1 MIKIFPTIQIKE
13 LDAYTIENEPIA
25 SIDLMERASQ
35 ALAKAIS
42 ERWGAETPF
51 TVFAGPGN
59 NGGDALA
66 VSRLLAEQGY
76 RVEVYLF
83 NTKGTL
89 SPDCETNKERLARV
103 SGIDFHE
110 ITTQFV
116 PPVLTAEHVVVD
128 GLFGS
133 GLNKPLSG
141 GFAAVVKYI
150 NSSPATVVAI
160 DVPSGLMGEDNTYN
174 IQANIIRADLTLS
187 LQLPKLAFLFAE
199 NEPFVGEWQLLDIGL
214 SEEAITEKET
224 DFRDE
229 RAFYEAVSYHP
240 VFEYTG
246 GTAQKTVIAYDENNQ
261 ATAASVEY
269 SVLKDI
275 CVTDKKD
282 DYEKI
287 CSYCMPRS
295 QIYDCMCSL
304 AASFFY
310 NGKCS

>member
-1 MIKIFPTIQIKE
+1 MKKIIQLIGGIFVAAILVIAVTVIYQNQIIPRLKT
-13 LDAYTIENEPIA
+13 DAFKN
-25 SIDLMERASQ
+25 
-35 ALAKAIS
+35 
-42 ERWGAETPF
+42 
-51 TVFAGPGN
+51 
-59 NGGDALA
+59 
-66 VSRLLAEQGY
+66 
-76 RVEVYLF
+76 
-83 NTKGTL
+83 
-89 SPDCETNKERLARV
+89 
-103 SGIDFHE
+103 
-110 ITTQFV
+110 
-116 PPVLTAEHVVVD
+116 
-128 GLFGS
+128 
-133 GLNKPLSG
+133 
-141 GFAAVVKYI
+141 
-150 NSSPATVVAI
+150 
-160 DVPSGLMGEDNTYN
+160 
-174 IQANIIRADLTLS
+174 
-187 LQLPKLAFLFAE
+187 
-199 NEPFVGEWQLLDIGL
+199 
-214 SEEAITEKET
+214 TEKET

-304 AASFFY
+304 AAIFFY